1 MPVGEFLYP
10 GLVII
15 AWKLTCTDS
24 NNCFGSVFTYLF
36 MDDLFSCPTPAPL
49 VSLIIVTCNRH
60 AFLRLALRAAAA
72 QTYSAIE
79 VIVVDDGPK
88 PAAASAQ
95 VLGHGYR
102 FPVRLL
108 RLSSRRS
115 IGAKRNAGVHAARGE
130 VLVHWD
136 DDDVHDPKQLATL
149 ACPILNHVA
158 DVTALTFSYLA
169 RLSTSDMQFYAYRP
183 PSRTRKR
190 IDTGPFLGSLA
201 YSRAVVSGL
210 LAHGG
215 GGGAPFANTSL
226 SEDLDFVERA
236 LDQCRRMLPLAW
248 RAHVVYTRHVAVSNT
263 WRPASLET
271 RMRRAG
277 AAAAPTDTAPP
288 TGTGT
293 APAAA
298 GDRVGSAVLG
308 IDTPIEPPAFVSAE
322 LRAADCL

>member
-1 MPVGEFLYP
+1 MYGFNVC
-10 GLVII
+10 I
-15 AWKLTCTDS
+15 
-24 NNCFGSVFTYLF
+24 GSAFTQLF

-136 DDDVHDPKQLATL
+136 DDDVHDPKQVATL

-210 LAHGG
+210 SAHGGGGGGGG

-248 RAHVVYTRHVAVSNT
+248 RAHVVYTRHAAVSNT
-263 WRPASLET
+263 WRPARLET

-277 AAAAPTDTAPP
+277 AAAAPTDTAPS